1 MNIFKFGIYGH
12 HPKWWFSNIKQF
24 FRNIK
29 YAWQRATRGFAD
41 PDWWE
46 FDSYLSQTISG
57 CLKEFDKKRSGFPSE
72 LYFKLGEEAGDKK
85 WSEVLVKIAENMEQ
99 YEKIQTDCPPD
110 SVSIENVGD
119 WYAQNQ
125 KEAEK
130 LWNDAFD
137 LLKRWHG
144 NMWD

>member
-1 MNIFKFGIYGH
+1 MNIFSFGIYGH
-12 HPKWWFSNIKQF
+12 HAKWWFSNIKQF

-57 CLKEFDKKRSGFPSE
+57 CLKEFDKKRHGFPSE
-72 LYFKLGEEAGDKK
+72 LYFQLGEEAGNKK
-85 WSEVLVKIAENMEQ
+85 WSEILLKIAENMDR
-99 YEKIQTDCPPD
+99 YEKAKT
-110 SVSIENVGD
+110 ENK
-119 WYAQNQ
+119 
-125 KEAEK
+125 KESEK
-130 LWNDAFD
+130 FWNDAFD
-137 LLKRWHG
+137 LLKKWHE

>member
-85 WSEVLVKIAENMEQ
+85 WSEVLIKIAENMEQ

-137 LLKRWHG
+137 LLKKWHG

>member
-72 LYFKLGEEAGDKK
+72 LYFKLGEEAGDEK
-85 WSEVLVKIAENMEQ
+85 WSEVLIKIAENMEQ